1 MSTPIHIRLHPYAL
15 PLATLLLDLT
25 CLWPALLLLFTL
37 GGGLFLAAVPSTW
50 MPGWA
55 MVLILALPWLS
66 APPALLLGGLVN
78 HLLLGRLP
86 LSEANRWRLALVAS
100 GGLLAGLLWAWRG
113 RSLLGQPAF
122 LRPVAP
128 PLRLDPRPLNLGV
141 TCVDDGA
148 DEPTERSPLPS
159 AVFPFATGNVTWLPP
174 TEWQQIPGRRGRTG
188 EVTPEA

>member
-1 MSTPIHIRLHPYAL
+1 MLRGERGWRLFFRVCHERQHSAAKLHVEAELKAWRENHYALCENRFTLWRATPIGAESGARVKPMNTA
-15 PLATLLLDLT
+15 
-25 CLWPALLLLFTL
+25 F
-37 GGGLFLAAVPSTW
+37 
-50 MPGWA
+50 
-55 MVLILALPWLS
+55 
-66 APPALLLGGLVN
+66 
-78 HLLLGRLP
+78 
-86 LSEANRWRLALVAS
+86 LSELMNTIAD
-100 GGLLAGLLWAWRG
+100 RG

-174 TEWQQIPGRRGRTG
+174 TEWQQIPGRRGRAG

>member
-15 PLATLLLDLT
+15 PLATVLLDLT

-37 GGGLFLAAVPSTW
+37 VGGLALVAMPDSR

-55 MVLILALPWLS
+55 MVVLLALPWLS
-66 APPALLLGGLVN
+66 APPALLVGGVVN

-86 LSEANRWRLALVAS
+86 NADASRLRLALVAS
-100 GGLLAGLLWAWRG
+100 GGLLSGLIWAWQC

-122 LRPVAP
+122 LRPVAA
-128 PLRLDPRPLNLGV
+128 PLRLDARPLNPGA
-141 TCVDDGA
+141 TCVDDGV

-174 TEWQQIPGRRGRTG
+174 TEWQQIPGRRGRSG
-188 EVTPEA
+188 EITTEA